1 MDYLNSSR
9 KTLLSDYENNPL
21 LKLVFFCGAGYIM
34 LHLAKIVI
42 FMWQQVPS
50 PESTAYFENK
60 IYIHFAIQPF
70 ESMLK
75 HPWTLLTFMF
85 TGLGFFK
92 LFTTLVWLFV
102 FGSVIQQLVGK
113 SEILPLFIVSNIIGG
128 IAFIALQYY
137 FPLPSPANM
146 FSGADA
152 AVLGFSLGALSVAPK
167 YKIYFSSNFS
177 VPLWLLIVIYL
188 IINILVLFESKNYPY
203 FGLLIA
209 GGLAGVLYMQLANKG
224 VKLGVACNKMLGWG
238 AHKVA
243 AKKKVGDKTF
253 TEANAELDAILD
265 KINEQGIQSL
275 TREER
280 ELLKRY
286 Q

>member
-50 PESTAYFENK
+50 PESTFYFESK
-60 IYIHFAIQPF
+60 IYVHFAIQPLAG
-70 ESMLK
+70 MLK

-85 TGLGFFK
+85 TGLSFFK

-113 SEILPLFIVSNIIGG
+113 SEILPLFIVSNMAGG

-137 FPLPSPANM
+137 FPLPHPHNM

-167 YKIYFSSNFS
+167 YKIYFSPNFS

-188 IINILVLFESKNYPY
+188 IINILVLFESNNYPY
-203 FGLLIA
+203 FGLLIM

-224 VKLGVACNKMLGWG
+224 VKLGVACNKLLGWG

-243 AKKKVGDKTF
+243 AKKKIGDKTF
-253 TEANAELDAILD
+253 KEINADLDAILD
-265 KINEQGIQSL
+265 KINESGIQSL